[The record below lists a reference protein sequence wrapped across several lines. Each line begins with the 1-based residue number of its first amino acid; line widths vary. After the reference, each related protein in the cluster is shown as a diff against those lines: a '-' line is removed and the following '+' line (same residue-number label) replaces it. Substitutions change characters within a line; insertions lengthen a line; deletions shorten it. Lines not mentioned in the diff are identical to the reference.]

1 MTYFKQLDGLR
12 FIAVILTLIAHWF
25 PAVGWPMIPYSWN
38 GVDLFFAISGFLITT
53 ILLEE
58 KKSFIHSKW
67 IIYKNFA
74 IRRFL
79 RLFPLYYLFLIT
91 FFLLY
96 KFAHLYL
103 GNPSAYPYL
112 FTYTSNFFYH
122 LSPFDMNSNAPD
134 GIFNHTWSLAVEEQ
148 FYIIWP
154 IIVLFTPTKRLPV
167 IFTSII
173 IFSLLIVSFP
183 SELSWVYVPFKSFS
197 QLASGAILA
206 YLFSNQKIHLITKN
220 RYLIFTFLLISYIAI
235 IILYPSTSSFELVRE
250 TVLLLL
256 CFSIL
261 LNTIFEWEIASHFFA
276 SPTIKHLGRISYGIY
291 LIHMPIPAIVN
302 LIETKTSVEIPPMIE
317 ISIYFCITITMA
329 HLSFKY
335 IETPFLNLKSR
346 FK

>member
-96 KFAHLYL
+96 KFAQLYL

-122 LSPFDMNSNAPD
+122 LSLYDMNSNAPV

-173 IFSLLIVSFP
+173 IFSLLIVLFP

-206 YLFSNQKIHLITKN
+206 YLYSNQKIHLVSKN
-220 RYLIFTFLLISYIAI
+220 RYLIFTFLLILYIAI
-235 IILYPSTSSFELVRE
+235 IILYPSSSSFELVRE

-261 LNTIFEWEIASHFFA
+261 LNTILQWERASHFFA

-302 LIETKTSVEIPPMIE
+302 LIEKKIPLDIPPMIE
-317 ISIYFCITITMA
+317 ISIYFCMTVIMA
-329 HLSFKY
+329 NLSFKY

>member
-12 FIAVILTLIAHWF
+12 FIAVVLTLIAHWF

-58 KKSFIHSKW
+58 KTSSIHSKW

-74 IRRFL
+74 ARRFL
-79 RLFPLYYLFLIT
+79 RLFPLYYLFLIA

-96 KFAHLYL
+96 KFGHLHL
-103 GNPSAYPYL
+103 GNPDAYPYL
-112 FTYTSNFFYH
+112 FTYTANFFYH
-122 LSPFDMNSNAPD
+122 LSPFDINSNPPD
-134 GIFNHTWSLAVEEQ
+134 GIFNHLWSLGVEEQ

-154 IIVLFTPTKRLPV
+154 IIILFTPTKRLPV
-167 IFTSII
+167 IFSVII
-173 IFSLLIVSFP
+173 IFSLFIVSFP
-183 SELSWVYVPFKSFS
+183 AELSWVYVPFKSFS
-197 QLASGAILA
+197 QLAAGAMLA
-206 YLFSNQKIHLITKN
+206 YLLTNQEIQLLNKK
-220 RYLIFTFLLISYIAI
+220 RYSIFIFLLVLYLAI
-235 IILYPSTSSFELVRE
+235 IIFYPNSPSFELVRE
-250 TVLLLL
+250 SVLLLL

-261 LNTIFEWEIASHFFA
+261 LNTVFEWKGVSRFFK
-276 SPTIKHLGRISYGIY
+276 SPTVKHLGRISYGIY

-302 LIETKTSVEIPPMIE
+302 LIERKIHIDIPPLFE
-317 ISIYFCITITMA
+317 ISLYFCITIILA
-329 HLSFKY
+329 NLSFKY